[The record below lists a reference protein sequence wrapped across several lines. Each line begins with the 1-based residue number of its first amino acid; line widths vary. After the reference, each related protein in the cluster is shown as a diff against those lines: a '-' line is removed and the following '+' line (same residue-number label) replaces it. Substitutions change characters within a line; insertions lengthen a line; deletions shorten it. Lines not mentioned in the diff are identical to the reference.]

1 MADRQAIARAA
12 KRVFSGLE
20 PAYFYKITFS
30 YAGNVT
36 TATYYLDVPQQPDR
50 IVAVIE
56 KEGEDYV
63 EYTVDGTGVTKGD
76 LVFVSAND
84 TVSTFSTI
92 TNA

>member
-56 KEGEDYV
+56 KEVDDYGRCLR
-63 EYTVDGTGVTKGD
+63 EEIIFMDNTQY
-76 LVFVSAND
+76 SAG
-84 TVSTFSTI
+84 
-92 TNA
+92 